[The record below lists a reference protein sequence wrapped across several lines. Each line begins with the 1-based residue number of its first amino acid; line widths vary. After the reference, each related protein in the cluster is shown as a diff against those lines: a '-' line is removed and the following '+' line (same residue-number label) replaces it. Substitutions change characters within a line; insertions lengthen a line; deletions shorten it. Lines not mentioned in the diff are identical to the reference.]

1 MANPHYRPEMQAQ
14 AALINFTVT
23 RSGLEDQLLGAV
35 VRTERP
41 DLEQLKSDLTKQQND
56 FKITLKKLEDGL
68 LRQLSAAEGNFLGN
82 VELVESLELNKRTA
96 MEIETKVA
104 EAMITEQ
111 NINTARETYRP
122 AAARASLL
130 YFILND
136 LNKVRN
142 EFTVNYSPLR
152 NSYLSNFP
160 ELVFDKFV
168 SRLIPSISFHW
179 KHSTWSSAVPLPEH
193 HRMKTWLNV

>member
-1 MANPHYRPEMQAQ
+1 MQAQ

-96 MEIETKVA
+96 MEIEAKVA

-136 LNKVRN
+136 LNKVRSFPYSCTRV
-142 EFTVNYSPLR
+142 EESVEWTDVLFISDQPDLSVFTG
-152 NSYLSNFP
+152 
-160 ELVFDKFV
+160 
-168 SRLIPSISFHW
+168 SFQRG
-179 KHSTWSSAVPLPEH
+179 LP
-193 HRMKTWLNV
+193 